1 MFDFSKFSDVGDYL
15 SLKNCEENNRSA
27 ISRYYY
33 SVFGS
38 VRIYLV
44 LFLNEFE
51 FLDNFK
57 VHLRIC
63 DRMSNSG
70 DNTESEI
77 GEILGGTELESDS
90 DNLEDI
96 LKAGDKN
103 IQESD
108 ITTNSVDT
116 NGFLRVKEDLESM
129 GLVVEYKIFKLPSF
143 DVIIAIWE
151 DKNEIPPLYVEVT
164 VSEDKG

>member
-38 VRIYLV
+38 VRMYLV

-51 FLDNFK
+51 FIDNFR
-57 VHLRIC
+57 VHSRIC
-63 DRMSNSG
+63 DRMGNSD

-77 GEILGGTELESDS
+77 GEILDDLREIRNYADYEWDKFDEDYFKKNLVKVRNNSKLALDEVES
-90 DNLEDI
+90 
-96 LKAGDKN
+96 LKK
-103 IQESD
+103 SPP
-108 ITTNSVDT
+108 
-116 NGFLRVKEDLESM
+116 
-129 GLVVEYKIFKLPSF
+129 FKF
-143 DVIIAIWE
+143 
-151 DKNEIPPLYVEVT
+151 
-164 VSEDKG
+164 

>member
-63 DRMSNSG
+63 DS
-70 DNTESEI
+70 
-77 GEILGGTELESDS
+77 GEILDDLREIRNYADYEWDKFDEDYFKKNLVKVRNNSKLALDEVES
-90 DNLEDI
+90 
-96 LKAGDKN
+96 LKK
-103 IQESD
+103 SPP
-108 ITTNSVDT
+108 
-116 NGFLRVKEDLESM
+116 
-129 GLVVEYKIFKLPSF
+129 FKF
-143 DVIIAIWE
+143 
-151 DKNEIPPLYVEVT
+151 
-164 VSEDKG
+164 